1 MNSRSKYH
9 NRRIERDGQTF
20 DSVKEYRRWNELRIM
35 ERAGLIQDLKR
46 QVQFE
51 LIPSQKEDGK
61 VVERAVVYKA
71 DFAYMQDSKYIVED
85 TKGYKTQEYILKRKM
100 MLYVHGIRVKET

>member
-1 MNSRSKYH
+1 
-9 NRRIERDGQTF
+9 
-20 DSVKEYRRWNELRIM
+20 M

-61 VVERAVVYKA
+61 VVERPVVYKA
-71 DFAYMQDSKYIVED
+71 DFTYYQDGKYIVED
-85 TKGYKTQEYILKRKM
+85 AKGYRTPEYKIKRKL